1 MQSAQTLP
9 HVVSFPQSV
18 PAKETITQ
26 TELGLFLSL
35 CARLNELEKQI
46 SAEEQSLRA
55 RLESGVSVEAGRYSA
70 ELRENFRRNVSWK
83 RVAIRLAN
91 RLKLDGQLYCARV
104 LASTKPSRTVNL
116 IVSIARNIPRA
127 CLRARAAG
135 MSAPI
140 LARRARR

>member
-1 MQSAQTLP
+1 MATQTVP

-35 CARLNELEKQI
+35 CARLSELEKQI

-55 RLESGVSVEAGRYSA
+55 RLESGVSVEAGRYTA

-83 RVAIRLAN
+83 HVAIRLAN
-91 RLKLDGQLYCARV
+91 RLKLDGQVYCARV

-116 IVSIARNIPRA
+116 IVR
-127 CLRARAAG
+127 
-135 MSAPI
+135 
-140 LARRARR
+140 